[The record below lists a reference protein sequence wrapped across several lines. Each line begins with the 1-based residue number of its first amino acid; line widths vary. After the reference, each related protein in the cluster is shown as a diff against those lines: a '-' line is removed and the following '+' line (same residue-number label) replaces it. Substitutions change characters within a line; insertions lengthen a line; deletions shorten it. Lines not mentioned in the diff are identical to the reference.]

1 MEGWAE
7 AVTVEEDW
15 AAGSEA
21 VDWAEAARAEAATVE
36 EEPAAG
42 LAAVG

>member
-7 AVTVEEDW
+7 AVTVEEASVADL
-15 AAGSEA
+15 AA

-36 EEPAAG
+36 EDWAAG